1 MKKWILSLTL
11 AAGVVGLAA
20 CSGNGG
26 EDVAKTKAGNVTKDE
41 LYQAMKERIGEPMLQ
56 QLVLEKVLEKEYKV
70 SEDEINERLEKI
82 KGETGEQFESQI
94 LQYGYKDEDDFRT
107 ALKFSLLQEK
117 AAIKDVK
124 VTEDEVKEYYDNLEL
139 PIEVRHIIVDPEDEE
154 LAKEIKA
161 KLDKGEDFAKL
172 AEEYSIDGTKETGG
186 DLGKIEKDNE
196 GWDADF
202 REAAF
207 KLKKDEISEPVKTQ
221 FGWHIIQVTDK
232 PEKEPFDKAKD
243 EYEYELKLSKL
254 DNEAVNDAV
263 KKEVQNAKV
272 DIKDKE
278 LKSALDSY
286 LKEPEAADQSDD
298 DSADK

>member
-70 SEDEINERLEKI
+70 SEDELNERLEKI
-82 KGETGEQFESQI
+82 KDQTGEQFEAQI
-94 LQYGYKDEDDFRT
+94 LQYGYKDVEDFRT

-139 PIEVRHIIVDPEDEE
+139 PIEARHIIVTPEDEE
-154 LAKEIKA
+154 LAQEIKE

-172 AEEYSIDGTKETGG
+172 AKEYSIDGTKETGG
-186 DLGKIEKDNE
+186 DLGKIDKDNE

-207 KLKKDEISEPVKTQ
+207 KLKKDEISEPIKTQ

-254 DNEAVNDAV
+254 DETAVNDAV

-272 DIKDKE
+272 DIQDKE

-286 LKEPEAADQSDD
+286 LKEPEAN
-298 DSADK
+298 